1 MRFVLWIVVNSLL
14 ALPAS
19 AWQSPSPDCTDTLV
33 PAGIEVPVV
42 LAQAIDPRTA
52 KTGDSI
58 IFVLVDDFPV
68 GGCIVV
74 EKGVTSLATISALTR
89 PRSFGRAGTVE
100 LQFESIGSV
109 DGQRLWFGPGHH
121 ADDGQLNSARGIALP
136 STPVRLTLH
145 GSHATVPRGTLV
157 SLTVARSIEIR
168 GRPVVDPPSADPI
181 APATVI
187 IFQSPAELTPGQDHL
202 YSGGV
207 FLSCFERARY
217 FKDDLPVGNYRLGK
231 SKVQLQ
237 LNPGTKRYFRI
248 YNEEAGAIE
257 EASAGEFEFFAPELK
272 PLKPKCNQSIL
283 RHAFRP
289 IKPKR

>member
-1 MRFVLWIVVNSLL
+1 MRFILWVAVNSLL
-14 ALPAS
+14 TLPAS
-19 AWQSPSPDCTDTLV
+19 AWQSPSTDCTHTMT
-33 PAGIEVPVV
+33 PAGTEIP
-42 LAQAIDPRTA
+42 LILTPAIDPRTA

-58 IFVLVDDFPV
+58 TFTLVDDFAL
-68 GGCIVV
+68 GGCIVA
-74 EKGVTSLATISALTR
+74 GSGATSLATISALTR

-100 LQFESIGSV
+100 LQFDSIGSV

-136 STPVRLTLH
+136 SPPVRLTLH

-168 GRPVVDPPSADPI
+168 GRPVIDPPSPDPA

-187 IFQSPAELTPGQDHL
+187 IFQSPEELAPGQDHL

-207 FLSCFERARY
+207 FLSCFQRGKY
-217 FKDDLPVGNYRLGK
+217 FKGEITAGNYRLGK
-231 SKVQLQ
+231 SKVTLQ
-237 LNPGTKRYFRI
+237 LSPETTRYFRV
-248 YNEEAGAIE
+248 YNEDAGALE
-257 EASAGEFEFFAPELK
+257 EASTGEFEFFAPELQ

-289 IKPKR
+289 VKPKR